1 MYGCDNPFGFK
12 VLLGTFA
19 LPEPSLITPLVLEAA
34 PSFPSL
40 GSLLH
45 GALMWLAFPLRSAP
59 EPEPRHSLSCL
70 T

>member
-45 GALMWLAFPLRSAP
+45 GALMWLAFPL
-59 EPEPRHSLSCL
+59 
-70 T
+70 